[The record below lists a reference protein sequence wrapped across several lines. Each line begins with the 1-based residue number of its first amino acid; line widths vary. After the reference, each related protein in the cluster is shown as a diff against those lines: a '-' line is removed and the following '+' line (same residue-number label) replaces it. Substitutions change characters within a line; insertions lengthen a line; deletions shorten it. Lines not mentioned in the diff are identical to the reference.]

1 VTKEGSSIVV
11 FEEKDSSSKASNS
24 SKMRVRNVRMGN
36 RQTPDI
42 QVDLGSLESDAQL
55 SLPSN
60 RSILQSS
67 VIEEVDES
75 SKRLDSKPTRIQE
88 KVVSV
93 SR

>member
-1 VTKEGSSIVV
+1 MVL
-11 FEEKDSSSKASNS
+11 EEPDSSSKESNS
-24 SKMRVRNVRMGN
+24 TKMRVRHVRMGN

-42 QVDLGSLESDAQL
+42 QVDLGSLESDAQM

-60 RSILQSS
+60 GSFLQSS

-75 SKRLDSKPTRIQE
+75 SRRLNSKPTRIQD